1 MSPSTAISFDQPLPP
16 AARLNINHSNTM
28 PLSTQHRKTTRHNTY
43 AVRIRGNRMCDCN
56 LFDGDVIIIRRCQV
70 GTAQETASAE
80 INHQPIKLQSLAID
94 RHGLRLLPQ
103 DDSPAI
109 YLHNQDMQVLSLV
122 MGVEH
127 HPTEH

>member
-1 MSPSTAISFDQPLPP
+1 MSTSTAISFDQPLPP
-16 AARLNINHSNTM
+16 ATRLNINNANKM
-28 PLSTQHRKTTRHNTY
+28 PFTSRHRRTTRHNTY
-43 AVRIRGNRMCDCN
+43 AIRIRGNRMCDCN

-103 DDSPAI
+103 DGSSAI
-109 YLHNQDMQVLSLV
+109 YLRNQDMQVLSLV

>member
-1 MSPSTAISFDQPLPP
+1 MGTSTAISFDQPLPT
-16 AARLNINHSNTM
+16 ADRLNISHANMTPFKNR
-28 PLSTQHRKTTRHNTY
+28 HRKTTRHNTY
-43 AVRIRGNRMCDCN
+43 AIRIRGNRMSDCN

-80 INHQPIKLQSLAID
+80 INHQSIKLQSLAID

-103 DDSPAI
+103 NDSPAI
-109 YLHNQDMQVLSLV
+109 YLRNQDMQVLSLV

-127 HPTEH
+127 H

>member
-1 MSPSTAISFDQPLPP
+1 MTTSTAISFDQPMPLTP
-16 AARLNINHSNTM
+16 RFKIHQHTTM
-28 PLSTQHRKTTRHNTY
+28 PLDARHHKTTRHNTY
-43 AVRIRGNRMCDCN
+43 AVRIRGNRMRDCN

-80 INHQPIKLQSLAID
+80 INHQPIKLQALTID
-94 RHGLRLLPQ
+94 RQGLRLLPHG
-103 DDSPAI
+103 DSPAI
-109 YLHNQDMQVLSLV
+109 YLHNKDMQVLSLV